1 MTSRRKLTTVG
12 FLLGGG
18 LVLSASSCQT
28 GNVANDGKGGTAA
41 PGSGLVQGWSAA
53 ERSGWYEGTQG
64 SRLMP
69 WSWMQAL
76 EQARNDKPFLDDAH
90 MASFRFLP
98 RTTSFGAR
106 LPMGFAIDQRD
117 DSGLSF
123 TRLAWFEGQGND
135 EKWIGMNCSACH
147 TAQMS
152 HANQTVTID
161 GAPSLVDFQ
170 SFIEAVDAALIET
183 RTDKAKWDRFA
194 ARVLP
199 KGADAAQDGRNRVL
213 LETAV
218 DKLIAWEKENAR
230 LNREDPRLNP
240 TSVRYGYGRLDAF
253 GHIFNKVSQLAV
265 YHDPKVPGP
274 RATPNPADAP
284 VSYPFLWDIYRQSR
298 LQWNGII
305 KSVDEK
311 GKVQRLNLGNGR
323 VLDYGALGRN
333 AGEVIGVFGDVNI
346 PDKPGLGGLPSSI
359 DMNNLDRLEAVLR
372 RLEPP
377 KWPASFG
384 ALDPARVE
392 AGRALYE
399 QKGCKGCHSI
409 EPPGPEIYNVR
420 MVPLSRDSQGNDNVN
435 NTDPWMAC
443 NAISYTSD
451 TDKLEGV
458 KAGYI
463 SGEPLGK
470 TEPVAKMLSATVRGV
485 LVAKWKQ
492 ILATVGE
499 IFFGVEKPPRV
510 VGAGDEVSAQERLAG
525 RLDRCYKS
533 KSDLFAYKGRPLDG
547 IWATAPFLHNGSVPT
562 LYDLLLPAKNR
573 PQSFSLGTREYDPAK
588 VGYVS
593 GPGAPGNTFTFDTKL
608 RGNSN
613 IGHDY
618 RVGELT
624 DEQRW
629 ALVEYM
635 KSL

>member
-1 MTSRRKLTTVG
+1 MTSRRKLTILG
-12 FLLGGG
+12 LAGGG
-18 LVLSASSCQT
+18 LILGVSSCET
-28 GNVANDGKGGTAA
+28 GRESRMAPAA
-41 PGSGLVQGWSAA
+41 TPVPAQGWSAA
-53 ERSGWYEGTQG
+53 ERTGWYEGTQG

-76 EQARNDKPFLDDAH
+76 EQAGSDQPFLADEN

-106 LPMGFAIDQRD
+106 LPVGFAIDRRD

-123 TRLAWFEGQGND
+123 TQLDWFEGQGND

-147 TAQMS
+147 TAQMT
-152 HANQTVTID
+152 HGGRTVTVD
-161 GAPSLVDFQ
+161 GGPSLVDFQ
-170 SFIEAVDAALIET
+170 AFIEAVDAALTAT
-183 RTDKAKWDRFA
+183 RADPAKWERFA
-194 ARVLP
+194 AKVLP
-199 KGADAAQDGRNRVL
+199 RAADQARGARNRAL
-213 LETAV
+213 LEAAV

-230 LNREDPRLNP
+230 LNRTP
-240 TSVRYGYGRLDAF
+240 SRYGYGRLDAF

-265 YHDPKVPGP
+265 YRMPAPAP

-305 KSVDEK
+305 KSADDK
-311 GKVQRLNLGNGR
+311 GKAQRLDLGGGR
-323 VLDYGALGRN
+323 FLDYGALGRN

-346 PDKPGLGGLPSSI
+346 PEKPGLGGLPSSI

-372 RLEPP
+372 KLEPP
-377 KWPASFG
+377 RWPAGFG
-384 ALDPARVE
+384 ALDPTRVE

-399 QKGCKGCHSI
+399 QKGCKGCHTI
-409 EPPGPEIYNVR
+409 EAPGPEIYAVR
-420 MVPLSRDSQGNDNVN
+420 MVPLSRDSQGHDNVN

-443 NAISYTSD
+443 NAISYTSA
-451 TDKLEGV
+451 TGKLEGV

-463 SGEPLGK
+463 NGDPLGR
-470 TEPVAKMLSATVRGV
+470 TEPVAKMLSATVKGA

-492 ILATVGE
+492 ILKTAAE

-510 VGAGDEVSAQERLAG
+510 VGAGDVVSPEERLAA
-525 RLDRCYKS
+525 RLDQCYKS
-533 KSDLFAYKGRPLDG
+533 KSDLFAYKARPLDG
-547 IWATAPFLHNGSVPT
+547 IWATAPYLHNGSVPT
-562 LYDLLLPAKNR
+562 LYDLLLPARDR

-588 VGYVS
+588 VGYVT
-593 GPGAPGNTFTFDTKL
+593 GPGAPGNGFTFDTRL

-618 RVGELT
+618 RVGGLT
-624 DEQRW
+624 EEQRW

-635 KSL
+635 KTL

>member
-12 FLLGGG
+12 FLISGG
-18 LVLSASSCQT
+18 LILGASSCQT
-28 GNVANDGKGGTAA
+28 DNDGKGNTAT
-41 PGSGLVQGWSAA
+41 PGSDAIQGWSAA
-53 ERSGWYEGTQG
+53 ERNGWYEGTQG

-76 EQARNDKPFLDDAH
+76 EQADSDKLFLDDAH

-98 RTTSFGAR
+98 RTTSFGTR
-106 LPMGFAIDQRD
+106 LPVGFAIDQRD
-117 DSGLSF
+117 DRGLSF
-123 TRLAWFEGQGND
+123 TQLDWFEGQGDD

-152 HANQTVTID
+152 HGGQTVTVD
-161 GAPSLVDFQ
+161 GGPSLVDFQ
-170 SFIEAVDAALIET
+170 SFIDAVDSALTAT
-183 RTDKAKWDRFA
+183 RADKAKWDRFA
-194 ARVLP
+194 AKVLP
-199 KGADAAQDGRNRVL
+199 KTADSAQDGRNRVL
-213 LETAV
+213 LEKAV

-230 LNREDPRLNP
+230 LNREDKRLNP
-240 TSVRYGYGRLDAF
+240 VPVRYGYGRLDAF

-265 YHDPKVPGP
+265 YQMPAPAP
-274 RATPNPADAP
+274 RATPSPADAP

-311 GKVQRLNLGNGR
+311 GKAQRIDLGNGR
-323 VLDYGALGRN
+323 FLDYGALGRN

-346 PDKPGLGGLPSSI
+346 PEKPGLGGLPSSI

-372 RLEPP
+372 KLEPP

-384 ALDPARVE
+384 AVDQARVD

-409 EPPGPEIYNVR
+409 EPPGQELYAVR

-443 NAISYTSD
+443 NAISYTSA
-451 TDKLEGV
+451 TGKLEGV
-458 KAGYI
+458 KAGYV

-470 TEPVAKMLSATVRGV
+470 NEPLAKMLSATVKGV

-492 ILATVGE
+492 ILKTAAE

-510 VGAGDEVSAQERLAG
+510 VGGAGDVVSGEERLAA
-525 RLDRCYKS
+525 RLDQCYKS
-533 KSDLFAYKGRPLDG
+533 KSDLFAYKARPLDG
-547 IWATAPFLHNGSVPT
+547 IWATAPYLHNGSVPT
-562 LYDLLLPAKNR
+562 LYDLMLPAAKR
-573 PQSFSLGTREYDPAK
+573 PQTFNLGTREYDPAK
-588 VGYVS
+588 VGYAT
-593 GPGAPGNTFTFDTKL
+593 GAGAAGNGFSFDTRL

-624 DEQRW
+624 EEQRW

-635 KSL
+635 KTL

>member
-1 MTSRRKLTTVG
+1 MTSRRKLTILG
-12 FLLGGG
+12 LAGGG
-18 LVLSASSCQT
+18 LILGMSSCET
-28 GNVANDGKGGTAA
+28 GSEILKTPAEVPVPA
-41 PGSGLVQGWSAA
+41 QGWSAA
-53 ERSGWYEGTQG
+53 ERAAWYEGTQG

-76 EQARNDKPFLDDAH
+76 EQAGSDQPFLADEN

-106 LPMGFAIDQRD
+106 LPVGFAIDRRD

-123 TRLAWFEGQGND
+123 TQLDWFEGQGND

-147 TAQMS
+147 TAQMT
-152 HANQTVTID
+152 HGGRTVTVD
-161 GAPSLVDFQ
+161 GGPSLVDFQ
-170 SFIEAVDAALIET
+170 AFIEAVDAALTAT
-183 RTDKAKWDRFA
+183 RADPAKWERFA
-194 ARVLP
+194 AKVLP
-199 KGADAAQDGRNRVL
+199 RAADQARGARNRAL
-213 LETAV
+213 LEAAV

-230 LNREDPRLNP
+230 LNRTP
-240 TSVRYGYGRLDAF
+240 SRYGYGRLDAF

-265 YHDPKVPGP
+265 YRMPAPAP

-305 KSVDEK
+305 KSADDK
-311 GKVQRLNLGNGR
+311 GKAQRLDLGGGR
-323 VLDYGALGRN
+323 FLDYGALGRN

-346 PDKPGLGGLPSSI
+346 PEKPGLGGLPSSI

-372 RLEPP
+372 KLEPP
-377 KWPASFG
+377 RWPAGFG
-384 ALDPARVE
+384 ALDPTRVE

-399 QKGCKGCHSI
+399 QKGCKGCHTI
-409 EPPGPEIYNVR
+409 EPPGPEIYAVR
-420 MVPLSRDSQGNDNVN
+420 MVPLSRDSQGHDNVN

-443 NAISYTSD
+443 NAISYTSA
-451 TDKLEGV
+451 TGKLEGV

-463 SGEPLGK
+463 NGDPLGK
-470 TEPVAKMLSATVRGV
+470 TEPVAKMLSATVKGA

-492 ILATVGE
+492 ILKTAAE

-510 VGAGDEVSAQERLAG
+510 VGAGDVVSPEERLAA
-525 RLDRCYKS
+525 RLDQCYKS
-533 KSDLFAYKGRPLDG
+533 KSDLFAYKARPLDG
-547 IWATAPFLHNGSVPT
+547 IWATAPYLHNGSVPT
-562 LYDLLLPAKNR
+562 LYDLLLPARDR

-588 VGYVS
+588 VGYVT
-593 GPGAPGNTFTFDTKL
+593 GPRAPGNGFTFDTRL

-618 RVGELT
+618 RVGQLT
-624 DEQRW
+624 EEQRW

-635 KSL
+635 KTL